1 MSALTFPLLT
11 ELMPHCPP
19 MLLLDRMVEAA
30 ETRAV
35 CEVVIRADGPFCG
48 DAGVPTYVGI
58 EFMAQTVAAYSG
70 WQRRRA
76 GLPIEIGFLLG
87 TPQFQSF
94 CDSFRVGQAL
104 HVEVT
109 HVWGADQLARF
120 AGVIKDAHTGVRL
133 QQADLSVFKP
143 TDLRGTLEKMEA

>member
-11 ELMPHCPP
+11 ELMPHRPP
-19 MLLLDRMVEAA
+19 MLLLDRMVEAG
-30 ETRAV
+30 ETHAV

-48 DAGVPTYVGI
+48 DAGVPAYVGI

-76 GLPIEIGFLLG
+76 GHPIEIGFLLG

-94 CDSFRVGQAL
+94 CDSFCVGQTL

-120 AGVIKDAHTGVRL
+120 AGVIKDAQTGVRL
-133 QQADLSVFKP
+133 QQADLSVFQP
-143 TDLRGTLEKMEA
+143 SDLRAALEKMAV